1 MTDKSTS
8 AGNGDRLADD
18 LLLGAGAIADFLYG
32 SPEYR
37 RKVYHLTATSRLP
50 TFKLGSVRCARPSV
64 LRKWIAAQEEESL
77 QGDKESPEDG
87 HED

>member
-18 LLLGAGAIADFLYG
+18 LLFGAAAIADFLYG
-32 SPEYR
+32 SPEFR

-64 LRKWIAAQEEESL
+64 LREWIAEQEKESL
-77 QGDKESPEDG
+77 QDDEEPPEGGDED
-87 HED
+87 